1 MLHVCYRKIAKRL
14 GGNSVLDFF
23 HQVPKNAH
31 HFLYINNSKH
41 YLINQIDLLFSKST
55 VTMFAENKTFVIHQ
69 QGVECCCEKTSIETD
84 MTSTQ
89 LEDYISHSYPKQKF
103 LKIIANIL
111 VKKDLLNSDLYFID
125 NEKVHVADFISFI
138 INRFDKNNKPD
149 ARIVK
154 LCKTLAH
161 KNVKFPNVS
170 IKNPQAK
177 KLLC

>member
-1 MLHVCYRKIAKRL
+1 
-14 GGNSVLDFF
+14 
-23 HQVPKNAH
+23 
-31 HFLYINNSKH
+31 
-41 YLINQIDLLFSKST
+41 
-55 VTMFAENKTFVIHQ
+55 
-69 QGVECCCEKTSIETD
+69 

-103 LKIIANIL
+103 LKIISNIL
-111 VKKDLLNSDLYFID
+111 VKKNLLNSDLYFID
-125 NEKVHVADFISFI
+125 NDKVHVADFISFI

>member
-1 MLHVCYRKIAKRL
+1 MFASYRKIAKRL

-41 YLINQIDLLFSKST
+41 YLINQVDLLFSKST

-69 QGVECCCEKTSIETD
+69 QGVECCCEKPIEETD

-103 LKIIANIL
+103 LKIISNIL
-111 VKKDLLNSDLYFID
+111 VKKI
-125 NEKVHVADFISFI
+125 
-138 INRFDKNNKPD
+138 
-149 ARIVK
+149 
-154 LCKTLAH
+154 C
-161 KNVKFPNVS
+161 
-170 IKNPQAK
+170 
-177 KLLC
+177 